1 MDLSVL
7 LLDELLTLPVSSGLL
22 AAVFQLG
29 RGTKYKRFPDWL
41 DRWLCRRKELGLL
54 SFLCAVLHAVY
65 SMCLTLRRAAG
76 YNLLNAAYRQVRPP
90 QVNTI
95 NLQSDLLSSD
105 TSVSLLSGESRCW
118 ELVVGAD
125 GVEVWSL
132 PLLWDSGIW
141 SPHPAG
147 DHLAALSG
155 KRSQLEGV
163 YICSGQ
169 QIKMMNRL

>member
-1 MDLSVL
+1 M
-7 LLDELLTLPVSSGLL
+7 SSGLL

-95 NLQSDLLSSD
+95 IRSLTCSALRPLCLYSQVRAGVENSWSEQMVWRSDLYLSCGILGFGVL
-105 TSVSLLSGESRCW
+105 TLL
-118 ELVVGAD
+118 AIT
-125 GVEVWSL
+125 SL
-132 PLLWDSGIW
+132 PSVGN
-141 SPHPAG
+141 
-147 DHLAALSG
+147 ALNWREFTFVQVS
-155 KRSQLEGV
+155 
-163 YICSGQ
+163 
-169 QIKMMNRL
+169 RLK